1 MFLHLSKY
9 SNSKSLTFFGS
20 CYVFTHLPIDA
31 ERERGSY
38 MRRTKLYCSWP
49 STKMKSIELMVLDN
63 FCCNLWNL
71 LRSDS
76 AISYFSS
83 VHCTMAGTSG
93 SACFVDVNQ
102 DGKLRQCL
110 FLCMRCIVMIML

>member
-38 MRRTKLYCSWP
+38 MRRTKLYCSCP

-63 FCCNLWNL
+63 VGCNFWN
-71 LRSDS
+71 S
-76 AISYFSS
+76 AISYFST
-83 VHCTMAGTSG
+83 VHPLYHGG
-93 SACFVDVNQ
+93 D
-102 DGKLRQCL
+102 LRL
-110 FLCMRCIVMIML
+110 SLLCRC